1 MHYIHKNKCVEYVC
15 RIYNIQYIYIYTI
28 CLQYQLHVEVSLKKG
43 LDSLRSSFRQAAK
56 VNSATK
62 RLVSL
67 DENDP
72 QWDETKTDEVYM
84 GQFDMSKQKKL
95 QI

>member
-1 MHYIHKNKCVEYVC
+1 MFVEYT
-15 RIYNIQYIYIYTI
+15 IYSIYIYTI

>member
-1 MHYIHKNKCVEYVC
+1 MFVEYT
-15 RIYNIQYIYIYTI
+15 IYSIYIYNMSTI
-28 CLQYQLHVEVSLKKG
+28 SITCGGVLKKG